1 VALNILGDPV
11 DGNDIGT
18 AVSNCLFMELFS
30 SHPPGGDG
38 LLLIVYLMSQG
49 DVPTFP
55 ASQLPTVF

>member
-1 VALNILGDPV
+1 MALNILGDPV

-38 LLLIVYLMSQG
+38 LLLIIYLM
-49 DVPTFP
+49 F
-55 ASQLPTVF
+55 QLGNVQLHTYNDF